1 MKHYIIRNEDCRKT
15 IKTMK
20 SKNIKVD
27 CILTSP
33 PYNTSRKVRTETEI
47 KERKSK
53 YKMYDDAKP
62 FEEYIDFIVSV
73 LQNSNS
79 ILKENGT
86 ILLNMSYASSIEI
99 GMIGSNLIKLLK
111 SSALPN
117 NRSSNKCTRICEFV
131 FVLCRKEEYKT
142 YKSNKKL
149 TKEIP
154 GLKYYS
160 NVFNFFEAKNND
172 GKNE

>member
-1 MKHYIIRNEDCRKT
+1 
-15 IKTMK
+15 
-20 SKNIKVD
+20 
-27 CILTSP
+27 
-33 PYNTSRKVRTETEI
+33 
-47 KERKSK
+47 
-53 YKMYDDAKP
+53 MYDDAKP

-99 GMIGSNLIKLLK
+99 GMIGSNLIKLLNEVIERTVFDIADIIVWKK

-131 FVLCRKEEYKT
+131 FC
-142 YKSNKKL
+142 
-149 TKEIP
+149 
-154 GLKYYS
+154 
-160 NVFNFFEAKNND
+160 AM
-172 GKNE
+172 